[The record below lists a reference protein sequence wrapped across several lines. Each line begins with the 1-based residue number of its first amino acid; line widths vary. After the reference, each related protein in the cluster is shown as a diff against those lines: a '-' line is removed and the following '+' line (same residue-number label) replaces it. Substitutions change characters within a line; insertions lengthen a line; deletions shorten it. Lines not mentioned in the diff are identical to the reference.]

1 LNGQQVRI
9 DSPRDALSR
18 GIAYLAEDRHREG
31 MISCLSIVKNL
42 TLPILKRFAP
52 RGVLHLGQENR
63 FVDEMI
69 RKVAVLTRGRHQV
82 VASLS
87 GGNQQKVLIAR
98 WLMKEDPKVLFVD
111 EPTRGIDEGARVEI
125 YALLDELACKGLA
138 LVVMSSEF
146 SEILGL
152 CDRVYVLKAG
162 RIAGEFHREEATQ
175 EALLARA
182 I

>member
-1 LNGQQVRI
+1 
-9 DSPRDALSR
+9 
-18 GIAYLAEDRHREG
+18 
-31 MISCLSIVKNL
+31 MIEQLSIQ
-42 TLPILKRFAP
+42 TP
-52 RGVLHLGQENR
+52 
-63 FVDEMI
+63 
-69 RKVAVLTRGRHQV
+69 TRQQSI
-82 VASLS
+82 AKLS